1 LNTPGQMK
9 HLKETT
15 TQIRTTVVDWV
26 FYKGFELFV
35 SIYGR

>member
-1 LNTPGQMK
+1 MK
-9 HLKETT
+9 HLKETR
-15 TQIRTTVVDWV
+15 TQIRTAVVDWV